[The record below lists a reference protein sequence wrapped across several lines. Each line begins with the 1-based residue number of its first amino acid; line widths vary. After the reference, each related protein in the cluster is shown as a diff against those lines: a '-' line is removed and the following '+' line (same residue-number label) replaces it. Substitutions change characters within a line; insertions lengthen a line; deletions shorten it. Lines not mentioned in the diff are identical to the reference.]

1 MLKDYEIQNVAT
13 KGIEDSHQSSK
24 NKKSTQPHFTGEPV
38 SPATNQPDDLKQIDN
53 RLQDD
58 RRLANL
64 DSYAFGR
71 LEAKRFIERAL
82 YLDVSNVIREFGSLD
97 ELSDNIARTT
107 SINKVLANYFESA
120 FDADLY
126 QSTDANPSNELANHY
141 LNGWMD
147 LVMTFWMRVKI
158 GGNQL

>member
-1 MLKDYEIQNVAT
+1 MTEYEEYYDEAARE
-13 KGIEDSHQSSK
+13 IEDSEESSHHEEV
-24 NKKSTQPHFTGEPV
+24 TQTHSTGEPV
-38 SPATNQPDDLKQIDN
+38 SPAIKQPDDLKKVDN

-58 RRLANL
+58 RRLTNL
-64 DSYAFGR
+64 DSYAYGR